1 MSSILTN
8 NSAMIALQT
17 LKSVN
22 TNLQKTQAEI
32 STGKSVATARD
43 NSAVWA
49 ISKVMESDVKGFKGI
64 QESLS
69 LGESTVALARNAAET
84 VTDLLTDIKGKI
96 VAAQEE
102 NVDRSKIQTEIDAL
116 TRQIGSVVGAAQF
129 NGLNLIDGSSASE
142 PVRVLASLDRDAN
155 GNVSASY
162 IDIGR
167 RNLSTTSTAAAQV
180 FGTGNLA
187 NAAAANAIFQA
198 GTANTVPDD
207 VAFNPASPA
216 AAIANG
222 ASLTF
227 TVGQVSSGTSYE
239 VILDAIN
246 VNVQGGGSATAQR
259 TFQYVA
265 NATDGTADVVR
276 NLTAQINAFFGAA
289 TNSAEGYSIA
299 QGTGANA
306 NQFTITNAAGGTG
319 GTIGVQ
325 ARVQTGGTAGSS
337 ASSGGLGVLQT
348 LDVVSDAGAASA
360 LTAIDGLIQQ
370 SIDAAASFGAAEN
383 RIETQSDFVGKLV
396 DSFKSGIGTL
406 VDADLEETSARL
418 QALQVQQQLATQ
430 SLSIANQAPQN
441 ILALFR

>member
-8 NSAMIALQT
+8 NSAMVALQT

-22 TNLQKTQAEI
+22 SNLQKTQAEI
-32 STGKSVATARD
+32 STGKSVASARD
-43 NSAVWA
+43 NSPVWA

-64 QESLS
+64 QDSLS
-69 LGESTVALARNAAET
+69 LGESTVALARSAAES
-84 VTDLLTDIKGKI
+84 VTSLLTDIKGQI

-116 TRQIGSVVGAAQF
+116 TRQIGSVVSAAQF
-129 NGLNLIDGSSASE
+129 NGLNLIDGSSTDN
-142 PVRVLASLDRDAN
+142 VRVLASLDRNSSGA
-155 GNVSASY
+155 VSASY
-162 IDIGR
+162 IDVAR
-167 RNLSTTSTAAAQV
+167 QNLSTTTPATAQA
-180 FGTGNLA
+180 FGNTDLA
-187 NAAAANAIFQA
+187 DAAAANAIFQA
-198 GTANTVPDD
+198 GTAASVFDD
-207 VAFNPASPA
+207 TAFDPTTPATT
-216 AAIANG
+216 IANG
-222 ASLTF
+222 GTLTF
-227 TVGQVSSGTSYE
+227 TVGQVAAGTSYE
-239 VILDAIN
+239 IILDNVN

-265 NATDGTADVVR
+265 NANDGTEDVAR
-276 NLTAQINAFFGAA
+276 NLTNQINAFFAAA

-299 QGTGANA
+299 QGTGANS

-348 LDVVSDAGAASA
+348 LDVTSDSGATGA
-360 LTAIDGLIQQ
+360 LAAIDGLIQQ
-370 SIDAAASFGAAEN
+370 SIDAAASFGSAEG
-383 RIETQSDFVGKLV
+383 RIETQSSFVGKLM